1 MATTNESVI
10 SDLQNEQENTK
21 GTVELTTLQ
30 PSISHSSSS
39 TNGDDND
46 LGEMKLLVDT
56 NQYDDENDEEEFI
69 LDPDIHS
76 NRKDE
81 LQSSRRNG
89 TASPMQVAVN
99 IFISFVGSG
108 MLGMP
113 YAFSRSGWL
122 LGILSLCTI
131 STMNVYS
138 MLLLVKT
145 RHQLELL
152 GSTNLEGYGDI
163 GRAISGAW
171 GELFVNICLVISQL
185 GFATAYII
193 FIAANIHNIY
203 PQIERATICLACV
216 PILSCLIQ
224 LKDMKHL
231 SPFSLLADVA
241 NISGLIAVM
250 VQDWKV
256 YHNDQYANSIIHLST
271 YSSYFLWDGLIYVSS
286 VSLYSLEGVGMVLS
300 LESSCSDRTWFPSL
314 LRKTLFCITLL
325 MAIFGCCGY
334 FAFGSETLAPITLNL
349 EGNVV
354 TILVKCA
361 LCVGLYFT
369 YPIMLFP
376 VNQVME
382 DWIFT
387 PQQQSQNEKVDNHHH
402 NNDNSNNNRYAS
414 VIFRCLVV
422 LGSTLVAWIIP
433 DFGKFL
439 SLVGASICTI
449 LGFILPA
456 YFHRKAFGDEIK
468 TWELFIDYFLIIF
481 GIIFGLIGTYQSF
494 VNLISG
500 NGSTH

>member
-1 MATTNESVI
+1 MDTTNESVKPE
-10 SDLQNEQENTK
+10 LQDEQENTT
-21 GTVELTTLQ
+21 GTVELTSLQQ
-30 PSISHSSSS
+30 PSSSHSSSNS
-39 TNGDDND
+39 VNGDND
-46 LGEMKLLVDT
+46 DLEELKSLVVTD
-56 NQYDDENDEEEFI
+56 QYDDENEEEEFI
-69 LDPDIHS
+69 LDPDVHS
-76 NRKDE
+76 TRKDE
-81 LQSSRRNG
+81 VQNSHRNG
-89 TASPMQVAVN
+89 TASPLQVAVN

-113 YAFSRSGWL
+113 YAFSRSGWV

-131 STMNVYS
+131 SAMNVYS

-152 GSTNLEGYGDI
+152 GNTNLEGYGDV
-163 GRAISGAW
+163 GRAVAGAW
-171 GELFVNICLVISQL
+171 GEHFVNICLVISQL

-224 LKDMKHL
+224 LRDMKHL
-231 SPFSLLADVA
+231 SPFSLLADAA

-256 YHNDQYANSIIHLST
+256 YHDDQYANNIIHLST

-300 LESSCSDRTWFPSL
+300 LESSCSDRAWFPSL
-314 LRKTLFCITLL
+314 MRKTLFCITLL
-325 MAIFGCCGY
+325 MVVFGCCGY

-349 EGNVV
+349 EGNMV

-387 PQQQSQNEKVDNHHH
+387 PQQQTQNDKIDNHHQ
-402 NNDNSNNNRYAS
+402 DNNNNKYAS
-414 VIFRCLVV
+414 IIFRCLVV

-468 TWELFIDYFLIIF
+468 TWELIIDYFLITF
-481 GIIFGLIGTYQSF
+481 GIIFGIVGTYQSF

-500 NGSTH
+500 HGSTH